1 VGVAVFIQWPLRDD
15 VVQVTG
21 WAVFGVGV
29 WIHVYRE
36 TFLYAVLLRDNPTQP
51 VLVLDDIALI
61 LIIIGG
67 IIVTIS
73 FLGCWGACTESVCFL
88 AFVST
93 FSSLLFV
100 FLSHIS
106 PGLIF
111 SC

>member
-1 VGVAVFIQWPLRDD
+1 MSVQPVDA
-15 VVQVTG
+15 QVTG

-36 TFLYAVLLRDNPTQP
+36 TFLYAVLLRDNPTDP
-51 VLVLDDIALI
+51 LLVLDDISLI

-67 IIVTIS
+67 VIVTIS

-93 FSSLLFV
+93 SSSL
-100 FLSHIS
+100 SSRPYRIT
-106 PGLIF
+106 
-111 SC
+111 

>member
-1 VGVAVFIQWPLRDD
+1 MREESSISVCTVILDGHRQLTV

-36 TFLYAVLLRDNPTQP
+36 TFLYAILLRDNPTDP
-51 VLVLDDIALI
+51 VLVLDDISLI

-67 IIVTIS
+67 VIVTIS

-88 AFVST
+88 AFVSIQYN
-93 FSSLLFV
+93 S
-100 FLSHIS
+100 
-106 PGLIF
+106 
-111 SC
+111 